1 VHPVVAVATHRQQV
15 VRVEVIKGV
24 AGATMVIA
32 QKVASKL

>member
-1 VHPVVAVATHRQQV
+1 MATLQLRNL
-15 VRVEVIKGV
+15 RKNYGPVEVIKGV